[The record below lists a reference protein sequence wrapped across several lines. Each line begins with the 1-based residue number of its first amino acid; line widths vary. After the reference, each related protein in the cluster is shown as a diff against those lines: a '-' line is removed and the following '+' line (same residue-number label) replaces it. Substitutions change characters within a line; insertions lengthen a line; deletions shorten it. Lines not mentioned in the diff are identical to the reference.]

1 MDSVLA
7 IAALHIASG
16 TSDPAESQSYID
28 SALDYHTAALTT
40 SRERLSVSDSLDQ
53 DACVISSICILITA
67 TAYSNMSPEKNQRD
81 QLDDILEKRT
91 ILRGTRFLI
100 RRSEAA
106 LNHPLLTEWRFGNEP
121 FDHSEPP
128 ENEVLQKLGEVKS
141 ELENSNHM
149 QKEVLNSTYNLVEK
163 AIRDWPVRAGE
174 MVWVLEVSD
183 EYIDMLRSGDWMAR
197 VLLMFYGLCLHLS
210 SELWAI
216 QDAGKRLVLSILP
229 QKTQV
234 PAEWVDCITWIR
246 QALDR

>member
-67 TAYSNMSPEKNQRD
+67 TAYSNMSLEKNQRD

-128 ENEVLQKLGEVKS
+128 EK
-141 ELENSNHM
+141 
-149 QKEVLNSTYNLVEK
+149 
-163 AIRDWPVRAGE
+163 
-174 MVWVLEVSD
+174 
-183 EYIDMLRSGDWMAR
+183 
-197 VLLMFYGLCLHLS
+197 
-210 SELWAI
+210 
-216 QDAGKRLVLSILP
+216 
-229 QKTQV
+229 
-234 PAEWVDCITWIR
+234 
-246 QALDR
+246 